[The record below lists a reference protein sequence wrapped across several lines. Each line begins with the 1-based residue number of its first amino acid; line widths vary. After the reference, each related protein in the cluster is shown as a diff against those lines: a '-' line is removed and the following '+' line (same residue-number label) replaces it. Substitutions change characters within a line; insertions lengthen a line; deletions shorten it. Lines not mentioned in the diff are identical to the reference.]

1 MDSRLHE
8 NDRYCNAFSSGSGN
22 SGTDNPHEEPGTGRI
37 STLASKYHERNVSV
51 VFPLLVKAVT
61 IDLDGTLLDTIP
73 DLAAA
78 ANLMLRELER
88 PPLDE
93 GLVRTFVGKGIQNL
107 VERVVAAAFNGAADA
122 ALVQHALTVYERC
135 YASVNGR
142 HTTIYPGVV
151 EGLDALRAAGL
162 PLACVTNK
170 SARFTLP
177 LLDEVQL
184 ASYFAEVV
192 AGDTL
197 PRKKPDPLPL
207 LHVCGKLGVA
217 PRDMLMIGDSVNDAQ
232 AARAAGCPVFCVT
245 YGYNEG
251 HDVRELDVDAIVA
264 SLIEATRLI
273 QKA

>member
-1 MDSRLHE
+1 MR
-8 NDRYCNAFSSGSGN
+8 
-22 SGTDNPHEEPGTGRI
+22 
-37 STLASKYHERNVSV
+37 
-51 VFPLLVKAVT
+51 FPLPVKAVT

-78 ANLMLRELER
+78 ANLMLCELER

-93 GLVRTFVGKGIQNL
+93 ALVRTFVGKGIRNL
-107 VERVVAAAFNGAADA
+107 VERVLAAAFDGAAA
-122 ALVQHALTVYERC
+122 GLLPQALAIYERC

-151 EGLDALRAAGL
+151 EGLEILRAGGF

-170 SARFTLP
+170 STRFTLP
-177 LLDEVQL
+177 LLAQVGL
-184 ASYFAEVV
+184 APCFREVV

-197 PRKKPDPLPL
+197 PRKKPDPMPL
-207 LHVCGKLGVA
+207 THVCESLGIA

-232 AARAAGCPVFCVT
+232 AARAAGCPVFCVD

-251 HDVRELDVDAIVA
+251 RDVRELDIDAIVS